1 MCIPLVNTATLTWM
15 GRRITGGPVGV
26 PGAFYT
32 AVGGL
37 RGSALSHPGGT
48 EMPRLLVGRLAGLLL
63 TLAASSFLIFSSLYL
78 APGDPVATLSG
89 GRALPPE
96 AVQALRHQH
105 HLDDPFLTRYLSWLG
120 DLAHG
125 DPGQSFTFNTGVAD
139 LIAARAASTT
149 LLVAMASVLIVGLGV
164 TLGLVAGIRGGLLD
178 TGVLLAT
185 VIGQAVPGFVAAI
198 ALIWLF
204 AVQLGWLPAI
214 GSGQGAGRSRPASRP
229 PGRRP
234 GARPARLR
242 RPDHQGRGPRRAG
255 PRARRDGSGQG
266 ALAVADRP
274 PPCRPQR
281 ADPDRHRLRAD
292 RGRPAG
298 HHGGGRAGVRPRRA
312 SARCWSRRSSA
323 RTSRS
328 CRRSR
333 SSW

>member
-1 MCIPLVNTATLTWM
+1 
-15 GRRITGGPVGV
+15 
-26 PGAFYT
+26 
-32 AVGGL
+32 
-37 RGSALSHPGGT
+37 
-48 EMPRLLVGRLAGLLL
+48 MPRLLVGRLAGLLL

-105 HLDDPFLTRYLSWLG
+105 HLDGPFLTRYLSWLG

-214 GSGQGAGRSRPASRP
+214 GSGQGLAGRVQHLLLPAVALALAQLAYVARITRAAARDEL
-229 PGRRP
+229 GREHVET
-234 GARPARLR
+234 A
-242 RPDHQGRGPRRAG
+242 
-255 PRARRDGSGQG
+255 RARGLSPSLIARRHVVRNALIPIVTVSGLTVAGLLATTVVVERAFNLDGIGS
-266 ALAVADRP
+266 LLVEAVIRKDFAVVQAVSLLLVTAFVVVNTLVDLVYGVL
-274 PPCRPQR
+274 
-281 ADPDRHRLRAD
+281 DPRVRL
-292 RGRPAG
+292 GGPA
-298 HHGGGRAGVRPRRA
+298 
-312 SARCWSRRSSA
+312 
-323 RTSRS
+323 
-328 CRRSR
+328 
-333 SSW
+333 